1 MMNAI
6 VNPACTE
13 LIIGMSNADYHA
25 HESLS
30 SSGVKV
36 FNRSPLHYWQAYLN
50 PNREEVETKATMN
63 LGSLVHTLFLE
74 PDQYSA
80 EYAILPDDINKRTK
94 EGKAAFVVFEEANAG
109 KCLITAEQLQQAQG
123 MVAALE
129 AHPVTQVLD
138 QHVGIVEASIF
149 YADPVTGV
157 ECRVRPDWCLPP
169 CDAFPNGLIID
180 LKSTDDAR
188 PTAFARTCANFGYDL
203 SAAMYVDAF
212 QLHYQTSDAPDFLF
226 LVAERDAPFAVACYQ
241 ASYDMLTNGRIKL
254 NRSLSQ
260 FAKCQISNIWP
271 GYDSTIKAIE
281 LPAWANKG
289 I

>member
-1 MMNAI
+1 MMNAL
-6 VNPACTE
+6 VQAPSTE

-80 EYAILPDDINKRTK
+80 EYAILPEDINKRTK
-94 EGKAAFVVFEEANAG
+94 EGKAAFAAFEEANAG
-109 KCLITAEQLQQAQG
+109 KCLISAEQYQTAQN
-123 MVAALE
+123 MTASLE
-129 AHPVTQVLD
+129 SHPVTRVLD
-138 QHVGIVEASIF
+138 KHDGIVEASIF

-169 CDAFPNGLIID
+169 CEAFPNGLIID
-180 LKSTDDAR
+180 LKTTDDAR

-212 QLHYQTSDAPDFLF
+212 QLHYQTNEAPDFLF

-241 ASYDMLTNGRIKL
+241 ASYDMLNHGRNKL
-254 NRSLSQ
+254 VHSLSQ

-271 GYDSTIKAIE
+271 GYPALINPIE
-281 LPAWANKG
+281 LPAWATR
-289 I
+289 